1 MYDCPSCTFL
11 TNEDSQFF
19 PATGILINFKPVD
32 VWTAVYIVHL
42 LICLISEDN
51 QSYQAS
57 LLRRNERIRFASFCV
72 ISVVLIAR
80 YALMLCLGRGIFY
93 LESSWAVWLGFKTN
107 LTLYP
112 NMEGA
117 EYFLYDFV
125 IVLVSFFY
133 QRHLHT
139 SSRFSCVSLKS
150 KARASLLK
158 EYAEFSAFVLHNV
171 KGGVNRPT
179 YERTGTRRFSLYEIY
194 RQFSLNYDRISAVVG
209 LIVLAAA
216 ASTRSVP
223 SLPSL
228 IVICLFTAVIPQ
240 FDFTDHQTSRKRRK

>member
-1 MYDCPSCTFL
+1 MSDDL
-11 TNEDSQFF
+11 QFF

-32 VWTAVYIVHL
+32 IWTAIYIVHL

-51 QSYQAS
+51 QNYEAS
-57 LLRRNERIRFASFCV
+57 LLRRNERIRFASFFV
-72 ISVVLIAR
+72 ISLVLIAR

-93 LESSWAVWLGFKTN
+93 LDSSWAVWLGFKTN
-107 LTLYP
+107 PTLYP
-112 NMEGA
+112 NMGGA

-133 QRHLHT
+133 QRHLPT

-158 EYAEFSAFVLHNV
+158 EYAEFSAFILHNV
-171 KGGVNRPT
+171 EGGVNRRT
-179 YERTGTRRFSLYEIY
+179 SERSGTRRFSSYEIY

-209 LIVLAAA
+209 LLVLAT
-216 ASTRSVP
+216 ASIRSVP

-228 IVICLFTAVIPQ
+228 IVICLFTAIIPQ
-240 FDFTDHQTSRKRRK
+240 FDFTDHQSSRKRRKSSSTW

>member
-1 MYDCPSCTFL
+1 M
-11 TNEDSQFF
+11 
-19 PATGILINFKPVD
+19 
-32 VWTAVYIVHL
+32 HL

-57 LLRRNERIRFASFCV
+57 LLRRNERIRYASFYV

-80 YALMLCLGRGIFY
+80 YALMLCLSRGFFY
-93 LESSWAVWLGFKTN
+93 FESSWAVWLGFKTN

-112 NMEGA
+112 NMEA
-117 EYFLYDFV
+117 SEYFLYDFV

-133 QRHLHT
+133 QRHLPT

-158 EYAEFSAFVLHNV
+158 EYAEFSAFILHSL